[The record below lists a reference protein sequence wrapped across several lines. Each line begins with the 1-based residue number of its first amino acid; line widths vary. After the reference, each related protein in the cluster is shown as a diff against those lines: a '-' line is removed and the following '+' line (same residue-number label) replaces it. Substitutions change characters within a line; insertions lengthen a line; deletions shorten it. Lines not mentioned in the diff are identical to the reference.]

1 MFETHGNHAQ
11 SNAGG
16 MTGKM
21 GMRPIST
28 YTGPIFEGPKSLGF
42 DNLKNGD
49 EFWRVKAN
57 TR

>member
-21 GMRPIST
+21 GMRPSRP
-28 YTGPIFEGPKSLGF
+28 GPWPDIYPK
-42 DNLKNGD
+42 KNYKD
-49 EFWRVKAN
+49 IKELIPNFKK
-57 TR
+57 